1 MTEMMSKGD
10 PIRIAVIYE
19 PGKRIRPVWFE
30 LNRKQ
35 HKVVETT
42 YHWRDKIGE
51 ANYLHYT
58 VTDGEVLYELIF
70 NPHDQTWTISAQQTE

>member
-1 MTEMMSKGD
+1 MTEMVPRGI

-30 LNRKQ
+30 LNRRQ
-35 HKVVETT
+35 YRVVETT

-51 ANYLHYT
+51 TDYLHYT
-58 VTDGEVLYELIF
+58 VTDGDVLYELIF
-70 NPHDQTWTISAQQTE
+70 NPHDQTWTLNAQQTE

>member
-1 MTEMMSKGD
+1 MISKGN

-42 YHWRDKIGE
+42 YHWRDMIGE
-51 ANYLHYT
+51 AHYLHYT

-70 NPHDQTWTISAQQTE
+70 NPHDQTWTLNSQQTE

>member
-1 MTEMMSKGD
+1 MMLKGD

-51 ANYLHYT
+51 VYYLHYT
-58 VTDGEVLYELIF
+58 VTDGDVLYELIF
-70 NPHDQTWTISAQQTE
+70 NPLDQIWTLIAQQTE

>member
-51 ANYLHYT
+51 AHSLHYT

-70 NPHDQTWTISAQQTE
+70 NPHDQTWTLNSQQTE

>member
-1 MTEMMSKGD
+1 MTEMMSRGD

-42 YHWRDKIGE
+42 YHWQDKIGE
-51 ANYLHYT
+51 ARYLHYT

-70 NPHDQTWTISAQQTE
+70 NPLDQSWTINSQQTE

>member
-1 MTEMMSKGD
+1 MMLRGD
-10 PIRIAVIYE
+10 PVRIAVIYE

-35 HKVVETT
+35 HRIVETT

-51 ANYLHYT
+51 VPYLHYA

-70 NPHDQTWTISAQQTE
+70 NPLEQIWTLNAQQTE